1 MSSDIAGYIKNKIHY
16 LNVRIYYEDTDFS
29 GVVYHANY
37 LKFSERG
44 RSDFLRL
51 VGINH
56 SDLIAQ
62 EDAGFFVVLNMYS
75 EFLQSSKIDDIL
87 SVKSSFVSL
96 NGARLNMRQDILK
109 DNHVIFK
116 ATTEFAFLKKNGK
129 PRKVPDDIV
138 KKIEPYLF

>member
-1 MSSDIAGYIKNKIHY
+1 MSSDISGYIKDKIHY

-56 SDLIAQ
+56 SELIAQ
-62 EDAGFFVVLNMYS
+62 EDASFFVVLN
-75 EFLQSSKIDDIL
+75 I
-87 SVKSSFVSL
+87 
-96 NGARLNMRQDILK
+96 
-109 DNHVIFK
+109 
-116 ATTEFAFLKKNGK
+116 
-129 PRKVPDDIV
+129 
-138 KKIEPYLF
+138 